1 MKTTNYN
8 LYVAANSDSV
18 WSHQGVTL
26 DLEEAKFGA
35 SVLHGLYLAHV
46 MIQDDD
52 GNLVQFL
59 HANNHQK
66 LN

>member
-18 WSHQGVTL
+18 WMQQGVNL
-26 DLEEAKFGA
+26 DLKEAMLGA
-35 SVLHGLYLAHV
+35 RVLHDICFVHV

-59 HANNHQK
+59 HANNHQE

>member
-8 LYVAANSDSV
+8 VYVAANSDSV
-18 WSHQGVTL
+18 WSHHGVTL
-26 DLEEAKFGA
+26 DLEEAKLGA
-35 SVLHGLYLAHV
+35 KVLHGLYFAHV

-66 LN
+66 YN

>member
-1 MKTTNYN
+1 MKTTNYTV
-8 LYVAANSDSV
+8 YAAANSDCI
-18 WSHQGVTL
+18 WTDQGVTIDL
-26 DLEEAKFGA
+26 DEAKLGA
-35 SVLHGLYLAHV
+35 KVLHGLYFAHV

>member
-18 WSHQGVTL
+18 WMQQGVNL
-26 DLEEAKFGA
+26 DLKEAMLGA
-35 SVLHGLYLAHV
+35 RVLHDICFVHV

-59 HANNHQK
+59 HANNHQT

>member
-18 WSHQGVTL
+18 WMQQGVNL
-26 DLEEAKFGA
+26 DLKEAMLGA
-35 SVLHGLYLAHV
+35 RVLHGLYFAHV

-59 HANNHQK
+59 HANDHQE